1 MNIAKTKRA
10 NDNNVPNTLKPPIS
24 PPLYTPYRL
33 KAPVVVT
40 STYRI
45 RNKQCSKFFGF
56 QTYLCYF
63 SRRPLF

>member
-10 NDNNVPNTLKPPIS
+10 NDNNVPTTLKPPIS

-45 RNKQCSKFFGF
+45 RNKQCSKIF
-56 QTYLCYF
+56 
-63 SRRPLF
+63 